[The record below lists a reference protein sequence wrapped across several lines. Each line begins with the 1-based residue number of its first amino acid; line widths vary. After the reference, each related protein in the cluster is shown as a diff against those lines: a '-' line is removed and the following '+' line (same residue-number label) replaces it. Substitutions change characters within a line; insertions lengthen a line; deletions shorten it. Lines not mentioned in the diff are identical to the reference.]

1 MKIQLKRSGVLDNGV
16 AKKPT
21 AVQTEYGELCV
32 NYNAKDPT
40 LFIKDSNDA
49 IIPIAG
55 DSHILNIIEENSN
68 IDIDINPPGNP
79 SNGNIWLNMS
89 TCPPSLLIWSDCDG
103 QGQWY
108 PISGAE
114 ALQFP
119 LMIASTNGND
129 LGSTLT
135 AIGGDGVDN
144 AGRPL
149 EPEYTWTG
157 AKTGTGETILAD
169 IIGIYS
175 CTATITNGLT
185 TYTKTARLEIID
197 SYELPEALN
206 PPVIGP
212 QDGGRVQPGKNII
225 IERDGTIINGIAPYL
240 VTRNFWFRN
249 GELIREGFIY
259 TVDDSD
265 VGKVISLSQEITD
278 GRGNGV
284 PVGPSNG
291 LQCLDYLG
299 YIVTPTVLTPSN
311 NSGTGDNLILNS
323 DTITDIIPAT
333 PTLFSFGSVSP
344 ADANYEGSIEACVD
358 GNLNS
363 FLGVNVLGTAT
374 INVTLATAETGT
386 LYVYGGNGTS
396 FTNDDN
402 RITLT
407 NGGSSAGATFTD
419 NLLSEVSLGAVT
431 NWTEFSIYAGTG
443 DNGGC
448 YIHKFMIDR
457 GDGKGKVNLIQAD
470 ADAGTEFLEVASEKD
485 IDNNGFI
492 GDVYMTDGTIDGS
505 TGQYAHSSY
514 TPNSSP
520 ITNIDNSNGSYTELT
535 VENNADLKYFKAGQI
550 IAGKSG
556 AAQHKVTVTLQNSV
570 NAGGLP
576 SGIYGVLDGSTSTY
590 DSVKHASSA
599 SAGLARFG
607 LYTTSNQEVNWK
619 PGDVIELTLQGN
631 IQNMSVQ
638 FAHREQSY
646 GNYTA
651 TTALRSYTWTIP
663 SNGPF
668 PAQSWNIATRGG
680 GGANQSDYLKIYKL
694 QVNGNTV
701 GKNSNGNQ
709 GYVTY
714 TSDCKIQSVLPDES
728 KFRVDK
734 SNAFSIGETFNGTP
748 VSGTGSVKDVFNN
761 RINLESSNGQWVGT
775 NLAGTQ
781 FSVAGPV
788 VIDTPLLTSDVELRC
803 TSFRTD
809 PQDIANLRNIVWEID
824 GVEESAGTSNPYKP
838 FGLAPST
845 THTVRVKHQAND
857 LNDSAYSST
866 VSFTTGLSRSLYDYQ
881 QIIIDGLTQ
890 RITALE
896 SGGY

>member
-108 PISGAE
+108 PISGVE

-169 IIGIYS
+169 IIGIYA

-206 PPVIGP
+206 SPVIGS
-212 QDGGRVQPGKNII
+212 QDGGRIQPGKNII

-259 TVDDSD
+259 TVDSSD
-265 VGKVISLSQEITD
+265 VNKVISLSQEITD

-299 YIVTPTVLTPSN
+299 SIVTPTVLTPSN
-311 NSGTGDNLILNS
+311 NSGTGNNLKLNS
-323 DTITDIIPAT
+323 DTITDIISAA

-344 ADANYEGSIEACVD
+344 SDADYEGSIEACVD

-363 FLGVNVLGTAT
+363 FLGVNVLGTVT

-386 LYVYGGNGTS
+386 LYVYGGNGTP
-396 FTNDDN
+396 FTNNDN

-470 ADAGTEFLEVASEKD
+470 ADSGIEFLEVASEKD
-485 IDNNGFI
+485 IDNDGFI
-492 GDVYMTDGTIDGS
+492 GDVYMTDGTIDTS
-505 TGQYAHSSY
+505 TGEYAHVSY

-520 ITNIDNSNGSYTELT
+520 ITNIDNSNSSYTELT
-535 VENNADLKYFKAGQI
+535 VANNVDLKYFKSGQT
-550 IAGKSG
+550 IAGKKGGGEHQVYVQYQNKVDSG
-556 AAQHKVTVTLQNSV
+556 N
-570 NAGGLP
+570 NA
-576 SGIYGVLDGSTSTY
+576 GIYGVLDGNTSTY
-590 DSVKHASSA
+590 DSIKHESFKD
-599 SAGLARFG
+599 GLGRFTIRG
-607 LYTTSNQEVNWK
+607 GGSGQIKWS
-619 PGDVIELTLQGN
+619 PGDVIKLTMKGN
-631 IQNMSVQ
+631 SKNVQ
-638 FAHREQSY
+638 VRFTNLAGQSL
-646 GNYTA
+646 GNYTVGTSR
-651 TTALRSYTWTIP
+651 TTYTWTIP
-663 SNGPF
+663 TSGGF
-668 PAQSWNIATRGG
+668 PALEWNVSTTSGG
-680 GGANQSDYLKIYKL
+680 GTDKTDFLNIYKL
-694 QVNGNTV
+694 QINGNTV
-701 GKNSNGNQ
+701 TKNSNGNQ

-714 TSDCKIQSVLPDES
+714 ISDCKIQSIFPDES

-734 SNAFSIGETFNGTP
+734 SEEFTIGETFNGTP
-748 VSGTGSVKDVFNN
+748 VSGTGSVKDVFNA
-761 RINLESSNGQWVGT
+761 RINLSKSNEEWVGT
-775 NLAGTQ
+775 NLAGKQ

-803 TSFRTD
+803 TSFKTD
-809 PQDIANLRNIVWEID
+809 PQDIANLRNIVWDID
-824 GVEESAGTSNPYKP
+824 GVEENAGTSNPYKP
-838 FGLAPST
+838 FGLEPNT
-845 THTVRVKHQAND
+845 THTVRVKHQADD
-857 LNDSAYSST
+857 LNESAYSST
-866 VSFTTGLSRSLYDYQ
+866 VSFTTGSSRSLYDYQ